1 MLTQN
6 PNLGDLGQSILAFV
20 AYWQLQIHFESS
32 CLTVYT
38 EGAAHAFCWQRKSKK
53 VKGNSQWFFK
63 TLLRHDICLICL
75 HAMDPSKSNDQVQ
88 WRCLF
93 LPRGTLTARHKRC
106 KYLGT
111 RIQPITM
118 FPSTF
123 YLNLSTITN
132 KRFIYNHYSSLF
144 LLWSRAHIQMY
155 FENSAYK

>member
-6 PNLGDLGQSILAFV
+6 PNLSDLGQLILAFV
-20 AYWQLQIHFESS
+20 ASWQLQIHFESS

-38 EGAAHAFCWQRKSKK
+38 EGEAHAFCWQRKSKK
-53 VKGNSQWFFK
+53 VKGNTQWFFK
-63 TLLRHDICLICL
+63 TLLRHDICLVCL

-88 WRCLF
+88 WRYLF
-93 LPRGTLTARHKRC
+93 LPRGTLTARHKRY

-111 RIQPITM
+111 RIQPITV

-123 YLNLSTITN
+123 YLNLSTIAN
-132 KRFIYNHYSSLF
+132 KRSIYKHYSSLF
-144 LLWSRAHIQMY
+144 LLQSRAHIQMY